1 MVESYR
7 PEDIAAYNEQSL
19 NALDRAIALSRGEF
33 SLVLV
38 RCNYK
43 RLRDRLL
50 RQLRK
55 RSNNHYNIQEIVL
68 PESVTTLYT
77 TIQSLRQGVSCPT
90 HEPYPALFI
99 LDLESVVALED
110 LLTSSNQVRD
120 EFRKRLP
127 CPLVLW
133 MNDEVLQKFVKFA
146 PDFASWAATPI
157 KFEIGTDELIDFL
170 QQKANSLFNTV
181 LSAGSGRYAPW
192 RVCLHQYSLNL
203 ADGCRSRL
211 EIDSALKDLQSRQQ
225 IIKPELDASLQFV
238 FGQYDYAN
246 DYIDSALVR
255 YQKSLRFWRA
265 SNQLDR
271 QGAVLFYI
279 GLCYCRNADLHR
291 SQRERHWEEA
301 WPYLLQCIDVFEQ
314 AGRQDL
320 VARFITQLVEVLERL
335 KAWDTLQI
343 WGQRAVILHKTFGS
357 KLQLAQDYGFLA
369 EVALQQ
375 SRWEQARAFAQQ
387 ALSILAHIESK
398 PIQHQGLHRFLLAQ
412 LYQLFLVKSQR
423 ALGQLEEAVHQ
434 LERASQELPSAIEL
448 SDHRYEP
455 QRYLHL
461 LEELRTLYFE
471 EGRYLEAF
479 RLKQEQRATEQ
490 LYGLR
495 AFIGAARLQPQRL
508 ITNPTLTP
516 IEQDEMVAQE
526 IAASGREQDV
536 NRLIERMTRADRKVT
551 VIHGPSGVG
560 KSSIVYAGLVPALK
574 NRTLGDRIALP
585 VALQVYTDWVRE
597 LGNSLAQALENFGGS
612 EGEELIDASFNEI
625 PNHQDKI
632 PKILDQLRL
641 NAKRNL
647 LTVLTFDQF
656 EEFFSV
662 STNPSHRRQF
672 YDFLKNALNL
682 EFVKVIFSI
691 RQDYLHELL
700 EIEQFNLEVIDNDI
714 LTKNIRYRLGNF
726 SLEDARS
733 VIEKLTNRAHFYLET
748 ALLDAL
754 VQDLAGELGTV
765 RPIELQVVGAQLQA
779 ENITTLAQYQK
790 LGPKQRLVERFLEK
804 AITDCGPENENSAWL
819 VLSLLTD
826 ENKNRPLKTRAELG
840 VESGIESQKLDLILE
855 ILEKS
860 GLVFLL
866 PEVPANRYQ
875 LVHDYL
881 VDFIRMKDELNIQQ
895 ELQELRQK
903 DKQSQDEIEQLRAE
917 LTEKEL
923 LVRQKELLAKLA
935 QATAQQRSTEEKL
948 NQVLE
953 QRLRNAKLLGATFF
967 LFALI
972 AGVFGLRAAIGE
984 TNARLSDL
992 SASSEALV
1000 TSNKQFEA
1008 LLKSLRVGKQLK
1020 QSLGA
1025 TPDTQMRV
1033 VTALQQAVYGVR
1045 EYNRL
1050 EKHTDWVSSVSFS
1063 PDGKTIASASKDN
1076 TIKFWKADGTLLKN
1090 LGRSAGGHIAGVY
1103 SVSFSPNSKMI
1114 ASASED
1120 KTVKLWSSDGVL
1132 LHTLIG
1138 HSNSVSGVSFSP
1150 DRQTVA
1156 SGSWDNTVK
1165 IWGVNGVLK
1174 RTLTGHTDKVWGVSF
1189 SPDGQTLASASAD
1202 GTVRLWDSSD
1212 GKQLQIL
1219 KAHNQP
1225 VTSVSFSPDGLLLA
1239 TASWD
1244 NTVKLWGSDKQRGFQ
1259 TIAYK
1264 TLQGHNSQVLNVSF
1278 SPNGQMIASASRD
1291 NTVKL
1296 WRRDGTLIDTLI
1308 GHGNLVQGVSF
1319 SPDSQTIASASADNT
1334 VKLWQRDKPPLT
1346 VFKGHT
1352 GPVNSVSFSPD
1363 GKAVS
1368 KAMPEGLIATASE
1381 DKTVRLWSSDGRVLH
1396 TLKGHENAVNA
1407 VSFSPKEQTLA
1418 TASDDKTVKLWS
1430 FDGRV
1435 LHTLIG
1441 HVAPVISVVF
1451 SRDGQM
1457 IASASEDKTVK
1468 LWSRHGDLKHTLAGH
1483 TSRVYGV
1490 SISPDG
1496 KTIASGS
1503 EDKTVKLWSRDGT
1516 LIKTLTGHNDAV
1528 NWVSF
1533 SPDGQMI
1540 ASASGDGT
1548 VKLWRSRDGV
1558 LQHTLK
1564 GHNSSV
1570 YWVSFSPDGQTLAS
1584 ASKDKTVKLWSLDS
1598 NLIATLQGHSDA
1610 VFGVSFS
1617 PDGKVLA
1624 SASKD
1629 QTVILWNL
1637 NLDALLVR
1645 GCGWLHNYLKNN
1657 SEGRHV
1663 NRATLKDFRPLCNY

>member
-7 PEDIAAYNEQSL
+7 LEDIAAYNEQSL

-55 RSNNHYNIQEIVL
+55 RSNNRYDIQEIVL

-77 TIQSLRQGVSCPT
+77 TIQSKREDLSCPT
-90 HEPYPALFI
+90 NEPHPALFI
-99 LDLESVVALED
+99 VGLESVVALED
-110 LLTSSNQVRD
+110 LLTSTNQVRD

-127 CPLVLW
+127 FPLVLW
-133 MNDEVLQKFVKFA
+133 MNDEVLQKLVRYA

-157 KFEIGTDELIDFL
+157 KFEIATDELIDFL

-181 LSAGSGRYAPW
+181 LSSGSGRYAPW

-203 ADGCRSRL
+203 AAGCRSRL
-211 EIDSALKDLQSRQQ
+211 EIDSALRDLQSRQQ
-225 IIKPELDASLQFV
+225 VIKPELDASLQFV
-238 FGQYDYAN
+238 FGHYDYTN

-255 YQKSLRFWRA
+255 YQKSLRFWRS
-265 SNQLDR
+265 SNNLER
-271 QGAVLFYI
+271 QGVVLFYI
-279 GLCYCRNADLHR
+279 GLCYCRIADLHR
-291 SQRERHWEEA
+291 SQRDRNWEEA
-301 WPYLLQCIDVFEQ
+301 WPYLFQCVDVFEQ

-343 WGQRAVILHKTFGS
+343 WGQKAVSLHKTFGS
-357 KLQLAQDYGFLA
+357 QLQLAQDYGFLA
-369 EVALQQ
+369 QVALQQ
-375 SRWEQARAFAQQ
+375 SRWEQARSLAQQ
-387 ALSILAHIESK
+387 ALSILAQVQSK
-398 PIQHQGLHRFLLAQ
+398 PSQHQGLHRFLLAQ

-423 ALGQLEEAVHQ
+423 ELGQLEEALHH
-434 LERASQELPSAIEL
+434 LETASQELQEAIES

-479 RLKQEQRATEQ
+479 RIKQEQRATEQ

-495 AFIGAARLQPQRL
+495 AFIGAARLQPQRM

-516 IEQDEMVAQE
+516 IEQGEMVAQE

-536 NRLIERMTRADRKVT
+536 TRLIERMTRADRKVT

-612 EGEELIDASFNEI
+612 DGEELIDSSFNDI
-625 PNHQDKI
+625 QDNQEKI
-632 PKILDQLRL
+632 QIILDQLRQ
-641 NAKRNL
+641 NAQHNL

-662 STNPSHRRQF
+662 STNLSHRRQF

-691 RQDYLHELL
+691 RQDYLHDLL
-700 EIEQFNLEVIDNDI
+700 ELEQFNLEVIDNNI
-714 LTKNIRYRLGNF
+714 LDKSIRYPLGNF
-726 SLEDARS
+726 SLADARS

-748 ALLDAL
+748 ALLDEL
-754 VQDLAGELGTV
+754 VQNLAGELGTV

-804 AITDCGPENENSAWL
+804 VITDCGPENENSAWL

-826 ENKNRPLKTRAELG
+826 ENDNRPLKTRAELG
-840 VESGIESQKLDLILE
+840 AESGIDSQKLELILE

-881 VDFIRMKDELNIQQ
+881 VEFIRMKDELNIQQ
-895 ELQELRQK
+895 ELEELRQK
-903 DKQSQDEIEQLRAE
+903 DKQSQDKIEQLRAE

-953 QRLRNAKLLGATFF
+953 QRLRNANLLGATFL

-972 AGVFGLRAAIGE
+972 AGGFGLRAAIGE

-1020 QSLGA
+1020 QSWGA
-1025 TPDTQMRV
+1025 TADTHMRV
-1033 VTALQQAVYGVR
+1033 VTALEQAVYGVR

-1050 EKHTDWVSSVSFS
+1050 ERHTDWVSSVSFS

-1076 TIKFWKADGTLLKN
+1076 TIKLWKADGTLLKN
-1090 LGRSAGGHIAGVY
+1090 LDRRVGGHTGGVY
-1103 SVSFSPNSKMI
+1103 SVSFSPNGKMI

-1138 HSNSVSGVSFSP
+1138 HSQSVSSVSFSP
-1150 DRQTVA
+1150 DSKMVA
-1156 SGSWDNTVK
+1156 SASWDNTVTL
-1165 IWGVNGVLK
+1165 WGVNGVPV
-1174 RTLTGHTDKVWGVSF
+1174 RTLKGHSDKVWGVSF

-1202 GTVRLWDSSD
+1202 GTVKLWRSGD
-1212 GKQLQIL
+1212 GTLLQTL
-1219 KAHNQP
+1219 KASNQP
-1225 VTSVSFSPDGLLLA
+1225 VTSVSFSPDGQILA
-1239 TASWD
+1239 SASWD
-1244 NTVKLWGSDKQRGFQ
+1244 KTVKLWRRDGQRGFQ
-1259 TIAYK
+1259 NLPYQ
-1264 TLQGHNSQVLNVSF
+1264 TLEGHSSEVLNVSF
-1278 SPNGQMIASASRD
+1278 SPNGEMIASASLD

-1296 WRRDGTLIDTLI
+1296 WSRDGKLLNTLR

-1334 VKLWQRDKPPLT
+1334 VKLWHRDKLPLKAL
-1346 VFKGHT
+1346 KGHT
-1352 GPVNSVSFSPD
+1352 QPVNNVSFSPD
-1363 GKAVS
+1363 GKV
-1368 KAMPEGLIATASE
+1368 IATASQDKRVKLWNSQGKVLRTLSGHEGSVNAVSFSPNGQTLASASE
-1381 DKTVRLWSSDGRVLH
+1381 DNTVKLWNKDGRVLH
-1396 TLKGHENAVNA
+1396 TFTGHNGAVNA
-1407 VSFSPKEQTLA
+1407 VSFSADGRTIA
-1418 TASDDKTVKLWS
+1418 SASDDKTVKLWS
-1430 FDGRV
+1430 KDGALQETLRGHNNSVNAVSFSADGR
-1435 LHTLIG
+1435 T
-1441 HVAPVISVVF
+1441 
-1451 SRDGQM
+1451 
-1457 IASASEDKTVK
+1457 IASASD
-1468 LWSRHGDLKHTLAGH
+1468 
-1483 TSRVYGV
+1483 
-1490 SISPDG
+1490 
-1496 KTIASGS
+1496 
-1503 EDKTVKLWSRDGT
+1503 DKTVKLWSRDGT
-1516 LIKTLTGHNDAV
+1516 FIKTLTGHNDAV

-1533 SPDGQMI
+1533 SPDSQMI

-1548 VKLWRSRDGV
+1548 VKLWRTRDGV
-1558 LQHTLK
+1558 VQHTLK
-1564 GHNSSV
+1564 GHNGSV
-1570 YWVSFSPDGQTLAS
+1570 YWVSFSPDGKTIAS
-1584 ASKDKTVKLWSLDS
+1584 ASKDKTVKLWSLDG
-1598 NLIATLQGHSDA
+1598 NLIATLQGHNDA
-1610 VFGVSFS
+1610 VFGASFS
-1617 PDGKVLA
+1617 FDGKIFA

-1637 NLDALLVR
+1637 DLDNLLAR
-1645 GCGWLHNYLKNN
+1645 GCSWLHDYLNN
-1657 SEGRHV
+1657 NVEGQ
-1663 NRATLKDFRPLCNY
+1663 NINKANLKDFRPLCH